1 MDKLQKGVSMAKAE
15 AFNKIVK
22 VLKLWEGR
30 RETIIEIDRI
40 IVDTLKSIDGLKEKF
55 KVDK

>member
-40 IVDTLKSIDGLKEKF
+40 IVDTLKSIDGIKEKF